1 MNSLAQKTEQDR
13 EPIAVTVEFTPDFL
27 CLHLADGREIRVPLT
42 FYPRLKN
49 ATKKQRENFQILGM
63 GTGIHWPEIDE
74 DLSVEG
80 IVAGRPSRF

>member
-1 MNSLAQKTEQDR
+1 MSTLARKLEP
-13 EPIAVTVEFTPDFL
+13 EPIATKVTFTDLFL
-27 CLHLADGREIRVPLT
+27 CLHLADGREIRVPLE

-49 ATKKQRENFQILGM
+49 ASMKQRGKYRIFGM
-63 GTGIHWPEIDE
+63 GTSIHWPDVDE